1 MQRVRRAAGA
11 AVVPVVLVPLLLA
24 GCGRYGDKLRQR
36 ELVVHFEPG
45 ATQQQ
50 HLAAR
55 AACSGVPHTS
65 PEPIGSDTRQSS
77 LLNNV
82 RFRIDN
88 ASYRE
93 LARLTECLNRQPGVR
108 GIDIPETM

>member
-1 MQRVRRAAGA
+1 MQRVRRAAGTA
-11 AVVPVVLVPLLLA
+11 VAVVLLPLLLA
-24 GCGRYGDKLRQR
+24 GCGRYGDRLRQR

-55 AACSGVPHTS
+55 DACTGFPNTS

-77 LLNNV
+77 RLNNV

-108 GIDIPETM
+108 GFDIPETM

>member
-1 MQRVRRAAGA
+1 MQRVRRAAGTA
-11 AVVPVVLVPLLLA
+11 VAVVLLPLLLT
-24 GCGRYGDKLRQR
+24 GCGRYGDRLRQR

-55 AACSGVPHTS
+55 DACTGLPNTS

-77 LLNNV
+77 RLNNV

-108 GIDIPETM
+108 GFDIPETM

>member
-1 MQRVRRAAGA
+1 MRHARATGGTLLA
-11 AVVPVVLVPLLLA
+11 AVLLSSPLT
-24 GCGRYGDKLRQR
+24 GCGRYADQLRQR
-36 ELVVHFEPG
+36 ELVVKFDPG
-45 ATQQQ
+45 ATPQQ
-50 HLAAR
+50 HRAAR
-55 AACSGVPHTS
+55 AACAGIPNTS
-65 PEPIGSDTRQSS
+65 PEPIGPGTLKSS
-77 LLNNV
+77 RLNDV

>member
-1 MQRVRRAAGA
+1 MQRVRRAAGTSI
-11 AVVPVVLVPLLLA
+11 AVVLLPLLLA
-24 GCGRYGDKLRQR
+24 GCGRYGDRLRQR

-45 ATQQQ
+45 ATQAQ
-50 HLAAR
+50 HLAVR
-55 AACSGVPHTS
+55 TACSGYPNTS
-65 PEPIGSDTRQSS
+65 PEPIGSDTRRSS

-108 GIDIPETM
+108 GIDIPEVR